1 MRKFL
6 MISIVLTLFSC
17 SKEEDNNC
25 NCELDGN
32 WTMRPIEIEEN
43 LVETGTLTFTDEILT
58 YDMVRADSTG
68 FLAWTPIVEHAD
80 ITRIECNHVSFSGVS
95 WRYLIFENEQW
106 LTQAIGMNDTIAIDF
121 NGCNTVTWVY
131 DNNERVFDRD

>member
-6 MISIVLTLFSC
+6 MISIALTLFSC
-17 SKEEDNNC
+17 SQEEDNNW

-32 WTMRPIEIEEN
+32 RTMRPIEIEEN

-80 ITRIECNHVSFSGVS
+80 ITRIGCNHVSFSGAS
-95 WRYLIFENEQW
+95 WRYLIYCGQNAAMVE
-106 LTQAIGMNDTIAIDF
+106 LKP
-121 NGCNTVTWVY
+121 NGI
-131 DNNERVFDRD
+131 ERYNGS